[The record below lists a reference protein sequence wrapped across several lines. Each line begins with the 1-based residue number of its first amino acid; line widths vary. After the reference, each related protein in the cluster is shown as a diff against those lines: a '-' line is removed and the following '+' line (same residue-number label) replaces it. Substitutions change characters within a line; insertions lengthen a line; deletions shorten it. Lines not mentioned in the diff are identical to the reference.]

1 MQHAWWIVLS
11 VILVRLLHKP
21 AHPLASNVSIFARK
35 KISWNSLIRH
45 ASIAITNPST
55 KVFESPLVATLGIC
69 WYDSFCHLLNLLARY
84 RQKRSWIGF
93 RFFWR
98 LKRSHFLLVVLSISQ
113 LVAHLFFPTWLSL
126 ADDDWVMKNSVIPR
140 SKSGSWQKVL
150 YFLENRWR
158 NNGTENHHPCFSSA
172 SMIQIAVLDT
182 HSNTMATVQNCD
194 ITQEQ
199 FSY

>member
-1 MQHAWWIVLS
+1 MSASSHAKRS
-11 VILVRLLHKP
+11 
-21 AHPLASNVSIFARK
+21 AGTASSDMRALR
-35 KISWNSLIRH
+35 SLIQAWRFLR
-45 ASIAITNPST
+45 A
-55 KVFESPLVATLGIC
+55 
-69 WYDSFCHLLNLLARY
+69 HLLLLLVFAGTTPFAASLISSHVTD
-84 RQKRSWIGF
+84 KKPSWIGF
-93 RFFWR
+93 RFFRR

-113 LVAHLFFPTWLSL
+113 LVAQLFFPTWLSL

-140 SKSGSWQKVL
+140 SKLGSWQKVL
-150 YFLENRWR
+150 YFLENCWR

>member
-11 VILVRLLHKP
+11 VILVHLLHKP
-21 AHPLASNVSIFARK
+21 AHPLASNVSIFACK

-45 ASIAITNPST
+45 ASIVITNPST

-69 WYDSFCHLLNLLARY
+69 WYDSFCRLLNLLARS
-84 RQKRSWIGF
+84 RQKTLLN
-93 RFFWR
+93 R
-98 LKRSHFLLVVLSISQ
+98 LSIFSKTQTKSLLVSQSSISQ

-140 SKSGSWQKVL
+140 SKSGSWRKVL
-150 YFLENRWR
+150 YFLENCWR

-182 HSNTMATVQNCD
+182 HSNTMATVQNRD
-194 ITQEQ
+194 VTQQQ